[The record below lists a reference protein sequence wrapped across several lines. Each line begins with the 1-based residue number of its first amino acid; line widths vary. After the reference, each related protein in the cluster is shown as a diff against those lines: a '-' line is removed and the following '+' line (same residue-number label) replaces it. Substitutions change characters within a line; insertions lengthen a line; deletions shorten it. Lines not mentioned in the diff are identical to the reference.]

1 MNEFVEQ
8 FLIEGREL
16 VSQGNDDLL
25 ALEENPDDRERLDGA
40 FRAFHTL
47 KGAAGIVDFDAMAR
61 ALHAAED
68 VLSAVR
74 SNSAPITPALIDMCL
89 ACLDQVSAW
98 IDQMRATGE
107 VPPGADG
114 QADDLV
120 HRFSTLAGSD
130 KAFPAPDS
138 PAQPG
143 KRPGDAGGLSAIGR
157 ELLEA
162 QKLLLTEPAP
172 EGAAAR
178 LESAGRVAANVLRHH
193 GGSLDATD
201 FEGALQSSLVAG
213 DAEAMI
219 DAINRILEGLAK
231 RPTETPGT
239 LAPQVPEATLR
250 VDVERIDRLVR
261 LTGEL
266 LIAKNAVGHSAERA
280 QDEVDPRGLAVA
292 LKNQHLLLDRLVDE
306 LQRSV
311 FSLRVLPLQHAF
323 QRFPRLVREMATS
336 LGKPARLMI
345 EGATT
350 EADKTIVEAISEPLL
365 HVLRNGLDHGV
376 ESAAERAALGKP
388 ATATIRLRAARQGEH
403 VVIEVE
409 DDGRGIDAAR
419 IREVARQRNVAA
431 EAAIETMT
439 DDEAIDLIFAP
450 GFSTATEVTAL
461 SGRGVGMDI
470 VRTTIE
476 RLGGRVSLS
485 SEPQRGTTVRLALPF
500 TVMMTKVLTVEAA
513 GQVFGVPLEAVVE
526 TVRIGRGAI
535 SPIGAARAM
544 VLRGRTIPVID
555 LAQALGQEGQESSA
569 DAIVLVVAVAGQLG
583 GLEVD
588 RLGSR
593 MDVMLKPPEGLLAGV
608 PGIEGTTLLGD
619 GRVLIV
625 LDLHKMLGNAGGQE
639 TLHR

>member
-25 ALEENPDDRERLDGA
+25 ALEEHPDDRERLDGA

-89 ACLDQVSAW
+89 ASLDQVSAW
-98 IDQMRATGE
+98 IDQMQATGE
-107 VPPGADG
+107 LPPGADG

-120 HRFSTLAGSD
+120 RRFSTLATADKTSATSD
-130 KAFPAPDS
+130 GQ
-138 PAQPG
+138 AQPG
-143 KRPGDAGGLSAIGR
+143 KRSSDAGAFSAIGR

-162 QKLLLTEPAP
+162 QKLMLSVPAP
-172 EGAAAR
+172 EGAAGR

-201 FEGALQSSLVAG
+201 FEGPLQSSLIAG

-219 DAINRILEGLAK
+219 EAIDRILEGLSD
-231 RPTETPGT
+231 RPTALPGT
-239 LAPQVPEATLR
+239 LAPQAAETTLR
-250 VDVERIDRLVR
+250 VDVERIDSLVR

-292 LKNQHLLLDRLVDE
+292 LKNQHLLLDRLVGE

-365 HVLRNGLDHGV
+365 HILRNGLDHGV
-376 ESAAERAALGKP
+376 ESASERVALGKP
-388 ATATIRLRAARQGEH
+388 ATATIRLRAARQSDH

-419 IREVARQRNVAA
+419 IREVARQRNVATETA
-431 EAAIETMT
+431 LEAMT
-439 DDEAIDLIFAP
+439 DAEAIDLIFAP
-450 GFSTATEVTAL
+450 GFSTAGEVTAL
-461 SGRGVGMDI
+461 SGRGVGMDV

-476 RLGGRVSLS
+476 RLGGRVSVS
-485 SEPQRGTTVRLALPF
+485 SQLQRGTTVRLALPF
-500 TVMMTKVLTVEAA
+500 TVMMTKVLTVEVA
-513 GQVFGVPLEAVVE
+513 GQVFGVPIEAVVE
-526 TVRIGRGAI
+526 TVRIGRDAI

-555 LAQALGQEGQESSA
+555 LAEALGQQARRSDT
-569 DAIVLVVAVAGQLG
+569 DANVLVVGVGGQLG

-588 RLGSR
+588 RLGAR
-593 MDVMLKPPEGLLAGV
+593 MDVMLKPPEGLLAGI
-608 PGIEGTTLLGD
+608 PGIDGTTLLGD

-625 LDLHKMLGNAGGQE
+625 LDLHKIIGNVGGRE
-639 TLHR
+639 TLHP